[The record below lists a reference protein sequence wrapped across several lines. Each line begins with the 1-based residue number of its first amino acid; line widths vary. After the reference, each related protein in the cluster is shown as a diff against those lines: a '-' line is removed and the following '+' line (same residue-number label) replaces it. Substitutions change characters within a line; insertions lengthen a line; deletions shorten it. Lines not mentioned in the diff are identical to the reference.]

1 MRRTTSRWFRAT
13 AATAFAIA
21 TAAPVATP
29 VFAAPPEITTPYPAV
44 AVAPGDSTT
53 FPLVVRPDAPEQVTL
68 AVEDVPEGWTATIR
82 GGGFTV
88 DAVYADPTE
97 PPEVELEVEVPAD
110 AAAETTTLN
119 VTATAGGESTTL
131 PIQVRVSA
139 DAGTGVTLETEVPAL
154 RGAASDTFDFDLTLN
169 NDTARE
175 ARFTLE
181 AAGGEGTEDWTID
194 IYPSAEQQASNAVVE
209 AGGTETITVHVDPPD
224 TAAAGPYAIAAR
236 ATAGE
241 EQAVAELGVEI
252 TGNYGMEL
260 TTSDG
265 RLNATAQAG
274 GSSELRLLVTNTGSA
289 PLTNLTFS
297 ATPPSGWEVTFAP
310 DSVAQLEPGAE
321 PTEVVATINASGSAI
336 AGDYQLTVNA
346 NSDNA
351 NETIEVRTTV
361 ETSPVWGFVG
371 IALIVAVGA
380 GLVWVFRQYGRR

>member
-1 MRRTTSRWFRAT
+1 M
-13 AATAFAIA
+13 
-21 TAAPVATP
+21 ATP
-29 VFAAPPEITTPYPAV
+29 VLAAPPEITTPYPAV

-88 DAVYADPTE
+88 DAVYADPAE

-119 VTATAGGESTTL
+119 VTAVAGGESASL
-131 PIQVRVSA
+131 PIQIRVSA
-139 DAGTGVTLETEVPAL
+139 DAGTGATLETEVPAL

-181 AAGGEGTEDWTID
+181 AVGGEGTEDWTID

-224 TAAAGPYAIAAR
+224 TAAAGAYAIAAR

-241 EQAVAELGVEI
+241 EQATAELGLEI

-260 TTSDG
+260 TTADG

-274 GSSELRLLVTNTGSA
+274 GSSELRLRVTNTGSA

-310 DSVAQLEPGAE
+310 ESVPQLAPGGE

-351 NETIEVRTTV
+351 DQTIEVRTTV